1 MKRNPRVSDEKL
13 SNFRWSKVSRRDF
26 LGTGLAAV
34 SAVSAESILAGT
46 ANAASHRTSNT
57 SRSAETI
64 PTPPF
69 DTLRDYIAA
78 MEAHGQVVRLPEVDQ
93 DAYELTALMYQILDD
108 YGMFGAPIIV
118 AERIKIDGQWVQG
131 PVIGNVMGPWD
142 TEALTFGLDIVPD
155 DGVATYRNAK
165 AHFTAILEGNGG
177 SYPLIPPVE
186 VSADKAHCKEVI
198 LRGDDIDLTKF
209 AFIQTNPGDAGR
221 YINTGSVFTKDP
233 EMGMNFG
240 TYRCQLRGP
249 REIGVNPEPRQTG
262 WRMLMAARERGEKTA
277 NVSIALGQDPMVW
290 MVSAAR
296 VSGRVR
302 GSKEPINEF
311 AVAGGFRGKPLE
323 VIRSETNDM
332 LVPAQAEMIIEG
344 EVSLTEWK
352 PEGPFG
358 EMYGYLG
365 RKKEE
370 NFWMKVTAV
379 THRRDPWLMN
389 SFTGVL
395 RGHVRAPLDA
405 MSLYNIRK
413 DLPEVVD
420 WFAPNDT
427 PGVVFIAIKK
437 TEAGQGIKVGRH
449 IAETI
454 RTSKIMIVVDDD
466 LDVTDRTDMVFAMG
480 SRWQPYPASY
490 IYEEITGMLMDPS
503 SPNRPMSSKMVIDAT
518 RQWPEEGGPEVYP
531 ELNRALL
538 ERLAPESFA
547 LADAKWGELIRNW
560 AKS

>member
-1 MKRNPRVSDEKL
+1 MSKTE
-13 SNFRWSKVSRRDF
+13 SNSFPNMGVSRREF
-26 LGTGLAAV
+26 LATGLAAV
-34 SAVSAESILAGT
+34 SAESILVGT
-46 ANAASHRTSNT
+46 ASAASHRTGTAAQST
-57 SRSAETI
+57 ETV
-64 PTPPF
+64 PTAPF
-69 DTLRDYIAA
+69 DTLREYMAA

-93 DAYELTALMYQILDD
+93 DAYEMTALMYQLMDD

-118 AERIKIDGQWVQG
+118 AERIKIDGKWVQG

-142 TEALTFGLDIVPD
+142 TEALTFGLDVVPN

-165 AHFTAILEGNGG
+165 AHFTAILEENGG

-186 VSADKAHCKEVI
+186 VSADRAHCKEVI

-209 AFIQTNPGDAGR
+209 AFIQSNPGDAGR

-249 REIGVNPEPRQTG
+249 REIGINPEPRQTG
-262 WRMLMAARERGEKTA
+262 YRMLMAARERGEKTA
-277 NVSIALGQDPMVW
+277 HVSIALGQDPMVW
-290 MVSAAR
+290 MISAAR

-302 GSKEPINEF
+302 GSKKPIDEL

-344 EVSLTEWK
+344 DVSLTEWK
-352 PEGPFG
+352 SEGPFG

-365 RKKEE
+365 ARKDE
-370 NFWMKVTAV
+370 NFWMTVTAV
-379 THRRDPWLMN
+379 THRQNPWLLN
-389 SFTGVL
+389 SFTGVV

-405 MSLYNIRK
+405 MSLFNIRK

-420 WFAPNDT
+420 YFAPNDAT
-427 PGVVFIAIKK
+427 GVVLVSIKK
-437 TEAGQGIKVGRH
+437 TEAGQGLKVGRH
-449 IAETI
+449 IAETTI
-454 RTSKIMIVVDDD
+454 AKILIVVDDD
-466 LDVTDRTDMVFAMG
+466 LDVTDRTEMVFALG
-480 SRWQPYPASY
+480 SRWQPHTASY
-490 IYEEITGMLMDPS
+490 IYEELRGMPLDPS
-503 SPNRPMSSKMVIDAT
+503 MPNRPMTSKIAIDAT
-518 RQWPEEGGPEVYP
+518 RQWPEEGGPKVYP
-531 ELNRALL
+531 ELSRTLL
-538 ERLAPESFA
+538 EQGAPESFVRA
-547 LADAKWGELIRNW
+547 ETKWGDLVRRW

>member
-1 MKRNPRVSDEKL
+1 VSKTG
-13 SNFRWSKVSRRDF
+13 SNKFPKVDVSRRQF
-26 LGTGLAAV
+26 LATGLAAV
-34 SAVSAESILAGT
+34 SIEGVLAGT
-46 ANAASHRTSNT
+46 ANAASHRSSTASLST
-57 SRSAETI
+57 EPV
-64 PTPPF
+64 PTAPF

-118 AERIKIDGQWVQG
+118 AERIKIDGKWVQG

-142 TEALTFGLDIVPD
+142 TEALTFGLDIVPN

-209 AFIQTNPGDAGR
+209 AFIQTNPGDSGR

-290 MVSAAR
+290 MISAAR

-302 GSKEPINEF
+302 GSKEPIDEL

-370 NFWMKVTAV
+370 NFWMNVTAV

-405 MSLYNIRK
+405 ISLMNIQR

-437 TEAGQGIKVGRH
+437 TEAGQGLKVGKH

-454 RTSKIMIVVDDD
+454 RSSKIMIVVDDD

-490 IYEEITGMLMDPS
+490 IYEEITGMLLDPS
-503 SPNRPMSSKMVIDAT
+503 SPNRPMSSKIVIDAT
-518 RQWPEEGGPEVYP
+518 RQWPEEGGPEVFP

-547 LADAKWGELIRNW
+547 RADAKWGELIRSW

>member
-1 MKRNPRVSDEKL
+1 MSKTG
-13 SNFRWSKVSRRDF
+13 SNSFPNMGVSRREF
-26 LGTGLAAV
+26 LATGLA
-34 SAVSAESILAGT
+34 AVSAESILAGT
-46 ANAASHRTSNT
+46 ASAASHRTGAASQST
-57 SRSAETI
+57 ETV
-64 PTPPF
+64 PTAPF
-69 DTLRDYIAA
+69 DTLREYMAA

-93 DAYELTALMYQILDD
+93 DAYEMTALMYQLMDD

-118 AERIKIDGQWVQG
+118 AERIKIDGKWVQG

-142 TEALTFGLDIVPD
+142 TEALTFGLDVVPN

-165 AHFTAILEGNGG
+165 AHFTAILEENGG

-186 VSADKAHCKEVI
+186 VSADRAHCKQVI

-209 AFIQTNPGDAGR
+209 AFIQSNPGDASR

-249 REIGVNPEPRQTG
+249 REIGINPEPRQTG
-262 WRMLMAARERGEKTA
+262 YRMLMAARERGEKTA
-277 NVSIALGQDPMVW
+277 HVSIALGQDPMVW
-290 MVSAAR
+290 MISAAR

-302 GSKEPINEF
+302 GSKKPIDEL

-344 EVSLTEWK
+344 DVSLTEWK
-352 PEGPFG
+352 SEGPFG

-365 RKKEE
+365 ARKDE
-370 NFWMKVTAV
+370 NFWMTVTAV
-379 THRRDPWLMN
+379 THRQNPWLLN
-389 SFTGVL
+389 SFTGVV

-405 MSLYNIRK
+405 MSLFNIRK

-420 WFAPNDT
+420 YFAPNDAT
-427 PGVVFIAIKK
+427 GVVLVSIKK
-437 TEAGQGIKVGRH
+437 TEAGQGLKVGRH
-449 IAETI
+449 IAETTI
-454 RTSKIMIVVDDD
+454 AKILIVVDDD
-466 LDVTDRTDMVFAMG
+466 LDVTDRTEMVFALG
-480 SRWQPYPASY
+480 SRWQPHTASY
-490 IYEEITGMLMDPS
+490 IYEELRGMPLDPS
-503 SPNRPMSSKMVIDAT
+503 MPNRPMTSKIAIDAT
-518 RQWPEEGGPEVYP
+518 RQWPEEGGPKVYP
-531 ELNRALL
+531 ELSRTLL
-538 ERLAPESFA
+538 EQGAPESFVRA
-547 LADAKWGELIRNW
+547 ETKWGDLVRRW

>member
-1 MKRNPRVSDEKL
+1 MG
-13 SNFRWSKVSRRDF
+13 VSRREF
-26 LGTGLAAV
+26 LATGLA
-34 SAVSAESILAGT
+34 AVSAESILAGT
-46 ANAASHRTSNT
+46 ASAASHRTGTASQST
-57 SRSAETI
+57 ETV
-64 PTPPF
+64 PTAPF
-69 DTLRDYIAA
+69 DTLREYMAA

-93 DAYELTALMYQILDD
+93 DAYEMTALMYQLMDD

-118 AERIKIDGQWVQG
+118 AERIKIAGKWVQG

-142 TEALTFGLDIVPD
+142 TEALTFGLDVVPN

-165 AHFTAILEGNGG
+165 AHFTAILEENGG

-186 VSADKAHCKEVI
+186 VSADRAHCKQVI

-209 AFIQTNPGDAGR
+209 AFIQSNPGDAGR

-249 REIGVNPEPRQTG
+249 REIGINPEPRQTG
-262 WRMLMAARERGEKTA
+262 YRMLMAARERGEKTA
-277 NVSIALGQDPMVW
+277 HVSIALGQDPMVW
-290 MVSAAR
+290 MISAAR

-302 GSKEPINEF
+302 GSKKPIDEL

-344 EVSLTEWK
+344 DVSLTEWK
-352 PEGPFG
+352 SEGPFG

-365 RKKEE
+365 ARKDE
-370 NFWMKVTAV
+370 NFWMTVTAV
-379 THRRDPWLMN
+379 THRQNPWLLN
-389 SFTGVL
+389 SFTGVV

-405 MSLYNIRK
+405 MSLFNIRK

-420 WFAPNDT
+420 YFAPNDT
-427 PGVVFIAIKK
+427 TGVVLVSIKK
-437 TEAGQGIKVGRH
+437 TEAGQGLKVGRH

-454 RTSKIMIVVDDD
+454 PIAKILIVVDDD
-466 LDVTDRTDMVFAMG
+466 LDVTDRTEMVFALG
-480 SRWQPYPASY
+480 SRWQPHTASY
-490 IYEEITGMLMDPS
+490 IYEELRGMPLDPS
-503 SPNRPMSSKMVIDAT
+503 MPNRPMSSKIAIDAT
-518 RQWPEEGGPEVYP
+518 RQWPEEGGPKVYP
-531 ELNRALL
+531 ELSRTLL
-538 ERLAPESFA
+538 EQGAPESFA
-547 LADAKWGELIRNW
+547 RAKAKWGDHVRSW

>member
-1 MKRNPRVSDEKL
+1 MKKNPSLSEEK
-13 SNFRWSKVSRRDF
+13 SSTFRWSKVSRRDF
-26 LGTGLAAV
+26 LATGLA
-34 SAVSAESILAGT
+34 AVSAESILAGT
-46 ANAASHRTSNT
+46 ATAASHRAGTATQSN
-57 SRSAETI
+57 ETV

-93 DAYELTALMYQILDD
+93 DAYEMTALMYQLLDN

-142 TEALTFGLDIVPD
+142 TEALTFGLDVVPD

-165 AHFTAILEGNGG
+165 AHFTTILEENRGN
-177 SYPLIPPVE
+177 YPLIPPVE

-262 WRMLMAARERGEKTA
+262 WRMLMAARERGEKSA

-290 MVSAAR
+290 MISGTR

-302 GSKEPINEF
+302 GSKAPIDEL

-365 RKKEE
+365 LKKEE
-370 NFWMKVTAV
+370 NFWMNVTAV
-379 THRRDPWLMN
+379 THRRDPWLLN
-389 SFTGVL
+389 NFTGVL
-395 RGHVRAPLDA
+395 RGYVRAPLDA

-420 WFAPNDT
+420 YFAPNDT
-427 PGVVFIAIKK
+427 PGVILISINK
-437 TEAGQGIKVGRH
+437 TDAGQGLKVGKH

-454 RTSKIMIVVDDD
+454 PIAKILIVVDDD
-466 LDVTDRTDMVFAMG
+466 LDVTNRTDMVFAMG
-480 SRWQPYPASY
+480 SRWQPYTASH
-490 IYEEITGMLMDPS
+490 IYEEVRGMPLDPS
-503 SPNRPMSSKMVIDAT
+503 APNRPMSSKIVVDAT
-518 RQWPEEGGPEVYP
+518 RQLPAEGGPDFYP
-531 ELNRALL
+531 ELNRTLL
-538 ERLAPESFA
+538 EEAAPESFA

>member
-1 MKRNPRVSDEKL
+1 MSKTG
-13 SNFRWSKVSRRDF
+13 SNSFPNMGVSRREF
-26 LGTGLAAV
+26 LATGLA
-34 SAVSAESILAGT
+34 AVSAESILAGT
-46 ANAASHRTSNT
+46 ASAASHRTGTASQST
-57 SRSAETI
+57 ETV
-64 PTPPF
+64 PTAPF
-69 DTLRDYIAA
+69 DTLREYMAA

-93 DAYELTALMYQILDD
+93 DAYEMTALMYQLMDD

-118 AERIKIDGQWVQG
+118 AERIKIDGRWVQG

-142 TEALTFGLDIVPD
+142 TEALTFGLDVVPN

-165 AHFTAILEGNGG
+165 AHFTAILEENGG

-186 VSADKAHCKEVI
+186 VSADRAHCKEVI

-209 AFIQTNPGDAGR
+209 AFIQSNPGDAGR

-249 REIGVNPEPRQTG
+249 REIGINPEPRQTG
-262 WRMLMAARERGEKTA
+262 YRMLMAARERGEKTA
-277 NVSIALGQDPMVW
+277 HVSIALGQDPMVW
-290 MVSAAR
+290 MISAAR

-302 GSKEPINEF
+302 GSKKPIDEL
-311 AVAGGFRGKPLE
+311 AVVGGFRGKPLE

-344 EVSLTEWK
+344 DVSLTEWR

-365 RKKEE
+365 ARKKE
-370 NFWMKVTAV
+370 NFWMTVTAV
-379 THRRDPWLMN
+379 THRQNPWLLN
-389 SFTGVL
+389 SFTGVV

-405 MSLYNIRK
+405 MSLFNIQK

-420 WFAPNDT
+420 YFAPNDA
-427 PGVVFIAIKK
+427 PGVVLVSIKK
-437 TEAGQGIKVGRH
+437 TEAGQGLKVGRH

-454 RTSKIMIVVDDD
+454 PIAKILIVVDDD
-466 LDVTDRTDMVFAMG
+466 LDVTDRTEMVFALG
-480 SRWQPYPASY
+480 SRWQPHTASY
-490 IYEEITGMLMDPS
+490 IYEELRGMPLDPS
-503 SPNRPMSSKMVIDAT
+503 MPNRPMSSKIAIDAT
-518 RQWPEEGGPEVYP
+518 RQWPEEGGPKVYP
-531 ELNRALL
+531 ELSRTLL
-538 ERLAPESFA
+538 EQGAPESFVRA
-547 LADAKWGELIRNW
+547 EAKWGDLVRSW

>member
-1 MKRNPRVSDEKL
+1 MKKNPSL
-13 SNFRWSKVSRRDF
+13 SEGKSSTFRWSKVSRRDF
-26 LGTGLAAV
+26 LATGLA
-34 SAVSAESILAGT
+34 AVSAESILAGT
-46 ANAASHRTSNT
+46 ATAASHRTGTASQST
-57 SRSAETI
+57 ETV
-64 PTPPF
+64 PTAPF
-69 DTLRDYIAA
+69 DTLREYMAA

-93 DAYELTALMYQILDD
+93 DAYEMTALMYQLMDA

-118 AERIKIDGQWVQG
+118 AERIKIDGKWVQG

-142 TEALTFGLDIVPD
+142 TEALTFGLDIVPN

-165 AHFTAILEGNGG
+165 AHFTAILEENDGN
-177 SYPLIPPVE
+177 YPLIPPVE

-290 MVSAAR
+290 MISAAR

-302 GSKEPINEF
+302 GSKAPIDEL

-365 RKKEE
+365 LKKEE
-370 NFWMKVTAV
+370 NFWMNVTAV
-379 THRRDPWLMN
+379 THRRDPWLLN

-405 MSLYNIRK
+405 MSLFNVRK

-420 WFAPNDT
+420 YFAPNDT
-427 PGVVFIAIKK
+427 PG
-437 TEAGQGIKVGRH
+437 RH
-449 IAETI
+449 
-454 RTSKIMIVVDDD
+454 
-466 LDVTDRTDMVFAMG
+466 TD
-480 SRWQPYPASY
+480 QH
-490 IYEEITGMLMDPS
+490 
-503 SPNRPMSSKMVIDAT
+503 
-518 RQWPEEGGPEVYP
+518 
-531 ELNRALL
+531 
-538 ERLAPESFA
+538 
-547 LADAKWGELIRNW
+547 
-560 AKS
+560 

>member
-1 MKRNPRVSDEKL
+1 VSEEK
-13 SNFRWSKVSRRDF
+13 SSTFRWSKVSRRDF
-26 LGTGLAAV
+26 LATGLA
-34 SAVSAESILAGT
+34 AVSAESILAGT
-46 ANAASHRTSNT
+46 ANAASHRTGTASQST
-57 SRSAETI
+57 ETV
-64 PTPPF
+64 PTAPF
-69 DTLRDYIAA
+69 DTLREYIAA

-93 DAYELTALMYQILDD
+93 DAYEMTALMYQLMDD
-108 YGMFGAPIIV
+108 YGMFSAPIIV
-118 AERIKIDGQWVQG
+118 AERIKIDGKWVQG

-142 TEALTFGLDIVPD
+142 AEAITFNLDIVPN

-165 AHFTAILEGNGG
+165 AHFTQILEKNGG
-177 SYPLIPPVE
+177 SFPHIPPVE
-186 VSADKAHCKEVI
+186 VSADRAHCKEVI

-209 AFIQTNPGDAGR
+209 AFIQSNPGDAGR

-262 WRMLMAARERGEKTA
+262 YRMLMAARERGEETA
-277 NVSIALGQDPMVW
+277 HVSIALGQDPIVW

-296 VSGRVR
+296 VSGRKR
-302 GSKEPINEF
+302 GGKEPVDEL
-311 AVAGGFRGKPLE
+311 ALAGGFRGKPLE

-365 RKKEE
+365 ARKPE
-370 NFWMKVTAV
+370 NFWMNVTAV
-379 THRRDPWLMN
+379 THRQNPWLLN
-389 SFTGVL
+389 SFTGVV

-405 MSLYNIRK
+405 FSLMNIQK
-413 DLPEVVD
+413 ALPEVID
-420 WFAPNDT
+420 YFAPNDA
-427 PGVVFIAIKK
+427 PGVVLVAINK
-437 TEAGQGIKVGRH
+437 TEAGQGLKVGKH

-454 RTSKIMIVVDDD
+454 PIAKILIVVDND
-466 LDVTDRTDMVFAMG
+466 LDVTNRTDMVFAMG
-480 SRWQPYPASY
+480 SRWQPHTASY
-490 IYEEITGMLMDPS
+490 IYEELRGMPLDPS
-503 SPNRPMSSKMVIDAT
+503 TPNRPMSSKIVIDAT
-518 RQWPEEGGPEVYP
+518 RQWPEEGGPKVYP
-531 ELNRALL
+531 ELSRTLL
-538 ERLAPESFA
+538 EQGAPESFA

>member
-13 SNFRWSKVSRRDF
+13 PNFRWSKVSRRDF
-26 LGTGLAAV
+26 LATGLA
-34 SAVSAESILAGT
+34 AVSAESILAGT

-503 SPNRPMSSKMVIDAT
+503 SPNRPMTSKMVIDAT

>member
-1 MKRNPRVSDEKL
+1 MSNEKL

-26 LGTGLAAV
+26 LATGLA
-34 SAVSAESILAGT
+34 AVSAESILAGT
-46 ANAASHRTSNT
+46 ANAASHRAGSK
-57 SRSAETI
+57 SGSAETV

-454 RTSKIMIVVDDD
+454 RSSKIMIVVDDD

-490 IYEEITGMLMDPS
+490 IYEEITGMLLDPS
-503 SPNRPMSSKMVIDAT
+503 SPNRPMSSKMAIDAT
-518 RQWPEEGGPEVYP
+518 RQWPEEGGPEVFP

-547 LADAKWGELIRNW
+547 LADGKWGELIRNW